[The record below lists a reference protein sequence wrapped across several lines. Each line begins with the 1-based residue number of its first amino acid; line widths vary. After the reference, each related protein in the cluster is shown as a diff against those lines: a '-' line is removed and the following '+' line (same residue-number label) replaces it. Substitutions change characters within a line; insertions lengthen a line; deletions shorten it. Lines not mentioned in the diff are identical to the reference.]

1 MANQTVT
8 TTVNFDAAS
17 IGGLLNGE
25 TITINGGS
33 VTLNADNRHNQQA
46 AVLGP
51 VTLSSSLGG
60 SFVIDG
66 TQIWE
71 VPFSASTGNV
81 PTQGALGTNAVT
93 GGTSGATGEL
103 TRVWATGSL
112 DPAAAAAAMPITG
125 YIKLRSRTGTF
136 QAGETITLPGGA
148 TVTASSAGKRSWIH
162 VAGRE
167 ANVITVP
174 RLGNCSITGDWH
186 ELGTTNGLDDQ
197 TIQFPVA
204 DECPALQVETAP
216 GSGVYEWWLNAGRK
230 WVGHVQRTQSPNG
243 LTVSNNIA
251 TRPAYNDPAGFLQ
264 TAIQIRETAT
274 TAVHNVSTLLGFNET
289 EAGIYTLRTYVKKET
304 RRYGFAQIAAGSSY
318 ADRYGIII
326 DFDAGGAV
334 VATTT
339 VGTPLNT
346 SNTVTALSGGWY
358 LIELT
363 INIAVAASGTL
374 GAYVGPS
381 NSSTPTLVNGQPS
394 YAGSTT
400 EGMWYTELQLV
411 APSSIQYV
419 NSTDERGK
427 YFFSN
432 PQTGLITFA
441 QRTGLTAGLK
451 PASGCKIRIPN
462 VILSN
467 APAIDNTINSVLNP
481 AAALRYGFNTN
492 NSGALNVSH
501 AVINWYQG
509 LSSPFSVTL
518 QNCALTAW
526 NCTSAAS
533 TQAYSNLGI
542 GISRDH
548 GSSGFLSVQ
557 SSPSGATLTDIRAV
571 RDSAASPAITIN
583 SSSNISA
590 ARNRVESFGF
600 AQGRLSRNGYNGGFN
615 LANCDKIEITD
626 TTLIGMS
633 IYLLSC
639 TNFKIINTKYAEK
652 IIGQTDASD
661 LGIAIVPTT
670 SCFDGLIDGF
680 TLLSGISNVHPYARI
695 VDMSVIC
702 NRIEVRNFGTPTAP
716 LNGGSANQMRHIIRF
731 GGTVY
736 NSTGRR
742 LYAENLGDV
751 AVQHNAAT
759 NQNIRLYNVW
769 GDGADAQT
777 NVRGLD
783 ILAQGCRWSNN
794 NGVVAGGFG
803 IHLEDAFTG
812 PTSGRITIFGNE
824 PLTSTIDQCTA
835 SFGVNAG
842 FTSGGSAAMPNLGD
856 SITWTMPYYALG
868 HTGIAQFGYGAS
880 TTETWLFTGTNA
892 QNFEFEYQIDTGS
905 GSFSAWKWMLDIARQ
920 SSGGLTGTNTIT
932 INAADIAA
940 MTRRPQAGDYI
951 QSTNARIPA
960 GTTIT
965 SVTGAGNN
973 VLTLSANFTSTMT
986 SSELVFF
993 WKDIALETISPTTG
1007 YKLKVRARVNLANAN
1022 NLFSFLRIPFDTNS
1036 TDQQIQYPLPG
1047 SLLTVNGLVA
1057 GSRVKVSRV
1066 DTGAFLAQTQAV
1078 GTTASFDIP
1087 YSGVVQVEARNA
1099 SSSPSYKPWLSVVN
1113 ISSITPVVITA
1124 LQEAD

>member
-8 TTVNFDAAS
+8 TTVNFDDAS

-51 VTLSSSLGG
+51 VTLSSALGG
-60 SFVIDG
+60 SFFIDG

-112 DPAAAAAAMPITG
+112 NPATAAAAMPAAG
-125 YIKLRSRTGTF
+125 VIKLRSRTGTF
-136 QAGETITLPGGA
+136 QAGETIALPGGA
-148 TVTASSAGKRSWIH
+148 TVTASGAGKRSWLH

-167 ANVITVP
+167 SSVITIP
-174 RLGNCSITGDWH
+174 RLGNCAITGDWYD
-186 ELGTTNGLDDQ
+186 LAVTNGLDDQ
-197 TIQFPVA
+197 TVQFPVA
-204 DECPALQVETAP
+204 DECPALQVETSP
-216 GSGVYEWWLNAGRK
+216 GSGVYEWWLNAGRR
-230 WVGHVQRTQSPNG
+230 WVGHVQVQTQGVNG
-243 LTVSNNIA
+243 LVETANIA
-251 TRPAYNDPAGFLQ
+251 TRPSFNDPAGFLH
-264 TAIQIRETAT
+264 TPRLIRETAT
-274 TAVHNVSTLLGFNET
+274 TAVHHTSMAIGASGV
-289 EAGIYTLRTYVKKET
+289 EAGIHTLRTYVRKET
-304 RRYGFAQIAAGSSY
+304 RRYGFVQITSGVGN
-318 ADRYGIII
+318 ADRYGVII
-326 DFDAGGAV
+326 DFDAAGAV

-339 VGTPLNT
+339 VGTPLNAGH
-346 SNTVTALSGGWY
+346 TVTAFPDNYY

-363 INIAVAASGTL
+363 INVVSASASTL
-374 GAYVGPS
+374 SAFVGPS
-381 NSSTPTLVNGQPS
+381 NSATPTLVNGQPS
-394 YAGSTT
+394 YAGATT

-432 PQTGLITFA
+432 PQTGVITFA
-441 QRTGLTAGLK
+441 QRTGLTAGFK
-451 PASGCKIRIPN
+451 PASGLKIRIPN

-467 APAIDNTINSVLNP
+467 APAIDYTINSVQTP
-481 AAALRYGFNTN
+481 GGTFRYGFLTG
-492 NSGALNVSH
+492 SAGAVSISH
-501 AVINWYQG
+501 AVMNWYQAIA
-509 LSSPFSVTL
+509 SAFTVSI

-526 NCTSAAS
+526 NSSAAAS
-533 TQAYSNLGI
+533 TQVYSNLGI

-548 GSSGFLSVQ
+548 SSAGFLFLSNAQ
-557 SSPSGATLTDIRAV
+557 SGITLTDIRQV
-571 RDSAASPAITIN
+571 RDQNGSAG
-583 SSSNISA
+583 ISLSA
-590 ARNRVESFGF
+590 CANVSATRCRVEAFGF
-600 AQGRLSRNGYNGGFN
+600 NQGRIVRNAGGVGISIT
-615 LANCDKIEITD
+615 NCDDVLFEDSTVIGTGFSLSS
-626 TTLIGMS
+626 TTSFQIL
-633 IYLLSC
+633 
-639 TNFKIINTKYAEK
+639 NTKYAER
-652 IIGQTDASD
+652 IAGQTEALDT
-661 LGIAIVPTT
+661 GTAINISTA
-670 SCFDGLIDGF
+670 CFDGMVDGF
-680 TLLSGISNVHPYARI
+680 SLVPGLVNVHPYSQI
-695 VDMSVIC
+695 VQISTNC
-702 NRIEVRNFGTPTAP
+702 NRIETKNIGSPTSP
-716 LNGGSANQMRHIIRF
+716 LNGGSANQMRNAIRF
-731 GGTVY
+731 AGTVF
-736 NSTGRR
+736 NSAARR
-742 LYAENLGDV
+742 IYTENLGTV
-751 AVQHNAAT
+751 AVAHHPT

-769 GDGADAQT
+769 GDGADALT
-777 NVRGLD
+777 SVTGFD
-783 ILAQGCRWSNN
+783 VLAQGCRWSNN
-794 NGVVAGGFG
+794 NQAQAAVYGV
-803 IHLEDAFTG
+803 HWEDAFTG

-824 PLTSTIDQCTA
+824 PLTSTIDQCSA

-842 FTSGGSAAMPNLGD
+842 FTSAGNAAMPNLGD

-920 SSGGLTGTNTIT
+920 SSGGGLGANTIT
-932 INAADIAA
+932 MNAADIAA

-951 QSTNARIPA
+951 QSTNARLPA

-973 VLTLSANFTSTMT
+973 VLTLSANFTSAM
-986 SSELVFF
+986 SGSELVFF
-993 WKDIALETISPTTG
+993 WKDIALETISPATG
-1007 YKLKVRARVNLANAN
+1007 YKLKVKARVNLANVN

-1087 YSGVVQVEARNA
+1087 YSGAVQVEARNA
-1099 SSSPSYKPWLSVVN
+1099 SSSPSYKPWPSVVN
-1113 ISSITPVVITA
+1113 ISASSPVVITA